1 MPRRLMRLRTE
12 TPIAFVQAVMYA
24 YARYGVDPAAA
35 LQAARIRPEQIDD
48 PEAHITA
55 GQLEWLGH
63 AAMRELDDEA
73 LGWFSRPMR
82 WGTYGM
88 LTRAA
93 VTAPTLGVAL
103 RRWCR
108 LHGLLVDE
116 ITLSVALDGAMARVQ
131 VQEHQP
137 LGPVREFCVMSMLRG
152 LHGLACWC
160 IDAHIALA
168 DIALPFEAPPHS
180 RVYGL
185 LFPGPVRFGAA
196 QASLSFR
203 GEFLDRPMVRDE
215 TALRAMLQ
223 HSLPLVVRPYRP
235 AQLLVQRVRERLTSQ
250 PERVLNAE
258 ALASALHMSVRTLYR
273 QLELEGTTLQALKDE
288 VRHTRAQE
296 LLSRTGKP
304 VKQIA
309 LMLGFSSEKT
319 FARAFRRW
327 AGMLPSEF
335 RTQVRGA
342 VAAQ

>member
-1 MPRRLMRLRTE
+1 MTRRLLSLRTE
-12 TPIAFVQAVMYA
+12 TPIAFVQAVVHA

-35 LQAARIRPEQIDD
+35 LQAARIRPEQLDD
-48 PEAHITA
+48 PEARITA

-93 VTAPTLGVAL
+93 VTAPTLGAAL
-103 RRWCR
+103 QRWCR

-116 ITLSVALDGAMARVQ
+116 ISLSVELDGAMARVQ
-131 VQEHQP
+131 VQEHQS

-152 LHGLACWC
+152 LHGLACWF
-160 IDAHIALA
+160 IDARIPLA

-185 LFPGPVRFGAA
+185 LFPGPVRFGSA

-203 GEFLDRPMVRDE
+203 SSFLDRPMVRDE
-215 TALRAMLQ
+215 SALRSMLQ

-235 AQLLVQRVRERLTSQ
+235 AQLLVQRVRELLTSQ
-250 PERVLNAE
+250 PELMLNAE

-273 QLELEGTTLQALKDE
+273 QLGLEGTTLQALKDE
-288 VRHTRAQE
+288 VRHLRAKE
-296 LLSRTGKP
+296 LLSRTAKP
-304 VKQIA
+304 IKQIA
-309 LMLGFSSEKT
+309 QMLGFSSEKT
-319 FARAFRRW
+319 FARAFQRW
-327 AGMLPSEF
+327 SGVLPSVF
-335 RTQVRGA
+335 RGQSRGSA
-342 VAAQ
+342 MPE